1 MNKNHIAYTGQNPS
15 IDAVSELVEI
25 SLAHIREHNLKV
37 NKLIGSF
44 ELLRTIE
51 EKQLS
56 ITDEGTLGELP
67 DHILKNIRKSQQD
80 IWMYT
85 GIIEDLSALQLI
97 VEMSELRKAGV
108 V

>member
-1 MNKNHIAYTGQNPS
+1 MKAPTQTVS
-15 IDAVSELVEI
+15 EEVSELVAI
-25 SLAHIREHNLKV
+25 SLLRIREHNIKV

-56 ITDEGTLGELP
+56 AVDEGTLGELP
-67 DHILKNIRKSQQD
+67 DHILKNIRKSQHD
-80 IWMYT
+80 VWMYT
-85 GIIEDLSALQLI
+85 GIIEDLAELQLT

-108 V
+108 A